1 MKTGIFLLLLTIS
14 TFTSY
19 SQKTITQ
26 IVDSLPDSD
35 IDIPITINLKPIYQ
49 LAERNVDTVF
59 TSPDYPNGW
68 VQEECTT
75 RYKYHF
81 RRSPFKLSASG
92 TTFNLAFM
100 GYYQITGASRV
111 CVNGTALSPWTPE
124 CACGFKEP
132 ERRVNISF
140 TSSFKLQNNFLLLT
154 KMTRSEPQ
162 ALDKCN
168 VCFWGQD
175 ITSTVLNGLKKE
187 LDASKKAMEDSF
199 GRINLRPFVQQ
210 AWNKLNDVYE
220 IPGAGFL
227 ALHPK
232 KLRME
237 NIAAKNDMLNISIG
251 ISATPVVSLGRPDIQ
266 TTAVPDLSSSKNPGG
281 FNIYLEAALQYD
293 SLAQVM
299 NGYLV
304 HKRFDVTEGIFK
316 KHIII
321 ENTKVSGDDKG
332 NLLINLEFS
341 GSFRGTVMFTGKP
354 VYDAATKT
362 ITVENMDY
370 DLQTK
375 NILLNTAKW
384 LFNKKITSEL
394 KKYTAFN
401 MTSYYDTASKT
412 LNDWLNKEWTK
423 GIKGSGKIDDLK
435 LTAVYALPQHLLIR
449 SNCVGKLAV
458 SVNEV
463 PLKF

>member
-1 MKTGIFLLLLTIS
+1 MMS
-14 TFTSY
+14 
-19 SQKTITQ
+19 
-26 IVDSLPDSD
+26 
-35 IDIPITINLKPIYQ
+35 
-49 LAERNVDTVF
+49 
-59 TSPDYPNGW
+59 
-68 VQEECTT
+68 
-75 RYKYHF
+75 
-81 RRSPFKLSASG
+81 
-92 TTFNLAFM
+92 
-100 GYYQITGASRV
+100 
-111 CVNGTALSPWTPE
+111 
-124 CACGFKEP
+124 
-132 ERRVNISF
+132 
-140 TSSFKLQNNFLLLT
+140 
-154 KMTRSEPQ
+154 
-162 ALDKCN
+162 
-168 VCFWGQD
+168 
-175 ITSTVLNGLKKE
+175 
-187 LDASKKAMEDSF
+187 
-199 GRINLRPFVQQ
+199 
-210 AWNKLNDVYE
+210 DVYA
-220 IPGAGFL
+220 IPNVGYFT
-227 ALHPK
+227 LHPK

-251 ISATPVVSLGRPDIQ
+251 ISATPVVSLGRPDVPA
-266 TTAVPDLSSSKNPGG
+266 TAVPDLSNSKNPGG

-293 SLAQVM
+293 SLTQVM
-299 NGYLV
+299 NSYLI
-304 HKRFDVTEGIFK
+304 HRRFDVTEGIFK

-332 NLLINLEFS
+332 NLQINLEFS
-341 GSFRGTVMFTGKP
+341 GSFRGTVMFIGKP

-375 NILLNTAKW
+375 SLLLKTAKW

-401 MTSYYDTASKT
+401 MSSYYDTASKT

-458 SVNEV
+458 AVNEV

>member
-1 MKTGIFLLLLTIS
+1 MKTLVLFVLLIIIS
-14 TFTSY
+14 FQTF

-26 IVDSLPDSD
+26 VIDSLPESQ
-35 IDIPITINLKPIYQ
+35 IDIPISINLKPIYQ

-59 TSPDYPNGW
+59 TSPDYPTGW
-68 VQEECTT
+68 VQEECAT

-81 RRSPFKLSASG
+81 RRSPFQMTASG
-92 TTFNLAFM
+92 TTFNLAFT
-100 GYYQITGASRV
+100 GYYQIIGSTRV
-111 CVNGTALSPWTPE
+111 CAYGSALSPWTPE

-140 TSSFKLQNNFLLLT
+140 SSSFQLQKNYLLVT
-154 KMTRSEPQ
+154 KMTRSEPK

-175 ITSTVLNGLKKE
+175 ITTTVLNGLKKE

-210 AWNKLNDVYE
+210 AWNRLSGVYE
-220 IPGAGFL
+220 IPGAGYL
-227 ALHPK
+227 ALNPK
-232 KLRME
+232 KLRMD

-251 ISATPVVSLGRPDIQ
+251 ISATPVISLGQPAVKP
-266 TTAVPDLSSSKNPGG
+266 TPVPDLTTSKNPGG
-281 FNIYLEAALQYD
+281 FNIFLEAALQYD
-293 SLAQVM
+293 SLTQVM
-299 NGYLV
+299 NSYLI
-304 HKRFDVTEGIFK
+304 HKRFDVTDGIFK

-332 NLLINLEFS
+332 NMLIDLEFS
-341 GSFRGTVMFTGKP
+341 GSFKGAVTFKGKP
-354 VYDAATKT
+354 VYDSATKT

-375 NILLNTAKW
+375 NILLKTAKW

-412 LNDWLNKEWTK
+412 LNDWLNREWTK
-423 GIKGSGKIDDLK
+423 GIKGSGNIDDLK

-458 SVNEV
+458 AVNEV